1 MTENNGF
8 ARRDLAVDRD
18 MEVDCDIGQEITAYI
33 ETWFD
38 VDKKFGTHTADDDS
52 TWVNLYAAYNPFS
65 DSLMVGYE
73 IDYESDPSE
82 WHDYEPTAGEA
93 QLIKDMITEKI
104 RELYDRFPID
114 GVTTNPTILK
124 AAGKNPM
131 RHGEAPAWSPRRE
144 SMRGLF
150 EKFSKNFFKG

>member
-1 MTENNGF
+1 MKENKELERSDI
-8 ARRDLAVDRD
+8 AIDRDLQ
-18 MEVDCDIGQEITAYI
+18 ISHNSNQEIVAYI

-38 VDKKFGTHTADDDS
+38 VDKKFGTHTANDDS
-52 TWVNLYAAYNPFS
+52 TWVNLYAVYNPFS

-104 RELYDRFPID
+104 REEYHQTPKEFCESFYDTDDLHNEHSDSDMTMGGI
-114 GVTTNPTILK
+114 
-124 AAGKNPM
+124 
-131 RHGEAPAWSPRRE
+131 
-144 SMRGLF
+144 
-150 EKFSKNFFKG
+150 